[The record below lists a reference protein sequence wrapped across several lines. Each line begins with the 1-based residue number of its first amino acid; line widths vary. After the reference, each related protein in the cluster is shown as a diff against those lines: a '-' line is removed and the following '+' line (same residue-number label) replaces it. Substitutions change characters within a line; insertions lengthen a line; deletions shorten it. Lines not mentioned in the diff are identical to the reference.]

1 MRKVYLL
8 MVVLDERR
16 LKMELYK
23 NFDGKAPMID
33 VNDAA
38 MLLIDHQSGNKKTE
52 TKRQLSDYT
61 RNHIKNTL
69 LLMLK
74 TKAFRDIRITVLC
87 REAHIARGTFYLN
100 PPEDS
105 FLLGGG

>member
-1 MRKVYLL
+1 
-8 MVVLDERR
+8 
-16 LKMELYK
+16 
-23 NFDGKAPMID
+23 
-33 VNDAA
+33 
-38 MLLIDHQSGNKKTE
+38 
-52 TKRQLSDYT
+52 
-61 RNHIKNTL
+61 
-69 LLMLK
+69 MLK

>member
-1 MRKVYLL
+1 MISTVRK
-8 MVVLDERR
+8 
-16 LKMELYK
+16 
-23 NFDGKAPMID
+23 FTFT
-33 VNDAA
+33 
-38 MLLIDHQSGNKKTE
+38 QSGNKKTE